1 MYMDFSKNSKD
12 KRAVNARWEYQ
23 EIAEDEQLVG
33 FYFKK
38 PKNGAIKQL
47 GLQTIRREWKQI
59 CSDELT

>member
-12 KRAVNARWEYQ
+12 KRAVSAKWEYQ
-23 EIAEDEQLVG
+23 EIAKDEELVG

-47 GLQTIRREWKQI
+47 GLQTIRRK
-59 CSDELT
+59 